1 MVESTASTARGVFQ
15 FSGKAATTVE
25 TIQSPAPVDTTK
37 WAADK
42 MHMIMIKTPQFIR
55 DTIDLKSRVEQPG
68 TESSTTAQMAIMAVF
83 R

>member
-1 MVESTASTARGVFQ
+1 
-15 FSGKAATTVE
+15 
-25 TIQSPAPVDTTK
+25 
-37 WAADK
+37 